1 MGFRNGAFATVWDKK
16 QVSPML
22 RISISKKN
30 KETGK
35 YDQDFS
41 GFVAVVGR
49 EAAAE
54 ANKLKPKDRIKL
66 GDCDVTTKYDKAKNI
81 TYTNFTVFGFTNAS
95 SNGRNTY
102 TQARRQAVDE
112 PMEGETPDSELPF

>member
-16 QVSPML
+16 QVSPMVTQL

-54 ANKLKPKDRIKL
+54 ANKL
-66 GDCDVTTKYDKAKNI
+66 YDKAKNI